1 MRASMAKPQTANA
14 NVSRSDQ
21 WDRTHH
27 DRRTPLTAAD
37 PRFGERKER
46 GRVKLGGE
54 GIYRR
59 CYPTGLA
66 LRHFDE
72 VVLVVE
78 GGDWSAMRESKIDMY
93 GSFLIIMEPAIDQK
107 TR

>member
-1 MRASMAKPQTANA
+1 
-14 NVSRSDQ
+14 
-21 WDRTHH
+21 
-27 DRRTPLTAAD
+27 
-37 PRFGERKER
+37 
-46 GRVKLGGE
+46 
-54 GIYRR
+54 
-59 CYPTGLA
+59 LA